1 MSSQSAADTFWTNS
15 SVAPRPKKLC
25 MCSGFWNCARSLMH
39 VSSGIATVPD
49 TPVVSV
55 GLSGRGG
62 GAAAPVLVAFGVAG

>member
-1 MSSQSAADTFWTNS
+1 
-15 SVAPRPKKLC
+15 
-25 MCSGFWNCARSLMH
+25 MCSGFWNCARSLMN

-62 GAAAPVLVAFGVAG
+62 GAAAPVLVALGVAG